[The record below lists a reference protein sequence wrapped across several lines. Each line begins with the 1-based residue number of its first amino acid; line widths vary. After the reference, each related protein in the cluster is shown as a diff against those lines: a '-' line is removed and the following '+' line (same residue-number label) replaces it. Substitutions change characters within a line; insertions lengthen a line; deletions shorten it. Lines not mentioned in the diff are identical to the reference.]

1 MAVISKICLTGAAN
15 GTGVKV
21 VQTGTAGTT
30 VHTSVAGTTSFH
42 EIWLWA
48 CNTNTAPVT
57 LTLEWGSADV
67 DDNIKV
73 DINPNE
79 TLLVSPGL
87 VLQNGLIVKAF
98 ASVANK
104 VNIFGYAHLLDY
116 S

>member
-1 MAVISKICLTGAAN
+1 MATISKICITGAAN

-21 VQTGTAGTT
+21 VQTSTAGTT
-30 VHTSVAGTTSFH
+30 VHTGVTGTTDFH
-42 EIWLWA
+42 EVWLWA
-48 CNTNTAPVT
+48 CNTDTSAAV

-67 DDNIKV
+67 DDNIKYL
-73 DINPNE
+73 IQPNE

-87 VLQNGLIVKAF
+87 LIQNDLIVKAF

-116 S
+116 